1 MKPTFWML
9 IVAVILITAAS
20 CKTKA
25 QKDAEDYMS
34 KVEKTVKENS
44 PAKTGRQKGSGTIP
58 AGMENIL
65 GEWELIKIVGDQ
77 NGNHVM
83 DGEEDKNAITD
94 MKDYLRL
101 NRNGTCEYSIAKMN
115 GSFDIVT
122 KDDGSKRLTMY
133 DGVGAECNHGRYI
146 ISVTDKELVIN
157 RRMGGSDF
165 EVFKRK

>member
-1 MKPTFWML
+1 MKTNSFLLIITTML
-9 IVAVILITAAS
+9 LTATS

-34 KVEKTVKENS
+34 KIEKTMKENS
-44 PAKTGRQKGSGTIP
+44 PAKTGKQKGSGTIP

-65 GEWELIKIVGDQ
+65 GEWELIKIVGDH
-77 NGNHVM
+77 NGNHVI
-83 DGEEDKNAITD
+83 DAEEDKNAITD

-101 NRNGTCEYSIAKMN
+101 NSNGTCEYSIAKMK

-122 KDDGSKRLTMY
+122 KDDGKKRLTMY
-133 DGVGAECNHGRYI
+133 DGVGAEINHGRYI

-157 RRMGGSDF
+157 RLMGGSDF
-165 EVFKRK
+165 EVFKRL

>member
-1 MKPTFWML
+1 
-9 IVAVILITAAS
+9 
-20 CKTKA
+20 
-25 QKDAEDYMS
+25 
-34 KVEKTVKENS
+34 
-44 PAKTGRQKGSGTIP
+44 
-58 AGMENIL
+58 MENIL
-65 GEWELIKIVGDQ
+65 GEWELIKVIGDH

-83 DGEEDKNAITD
+83 DAEEDKNAITD

-101 NRNGTCEYSIAKMN
+101 NTNGTCEYSIAKMK

-122 KDDGSKRLTMY
+122 KEDGSNRLTMY

-165 EVFKRK
+165 EVFKRL